1 MSRRQFNQVRS
12 CFVRIS
18 AIMTVRLSYVL
29 LYADN
34 VEKKKISKACKK
46 KKKKKRY
53 QRTCINRVKLRKDS
67 VARAA
72 NARREFVR
80 TYGKVFDYLSSAM
93 RAPDPS
99 CPRAER

>member
-29 LYADN
+29 LYVDN
-34 VEKKKISKACKK
+34 VEKKKYRKLVK

>member
-34 VEKKKISKACKK
+34 VEKKKYRKLV

>member
-34 VEKKKISKACKK
+34 VEKKKYRKLVKK
-46 KKKKKRY
+46 KKEAISTNVY
-53 QRTCINRVKLRKDS
+53 QSRKVK
-67 VARAA
+67 
-72 NARREFVR
+72 
-80 TYGKVFDYLSSAM
+80 
-93 RAPDPS
+93 
-99 CPRAER
+99 ER

>member
-29 LYADN
+29 LYVDN

-46 KKKKKRY
+46 KKEEISTNVY
-53 QRTCINRVKLRKDS
+53 QSRKVK
-67 VARAA
+67 
-72 NARREFVR
+72 
-80 TYGKVFDYLSSAM
+80 
-93 RAPDPS
+93 
-99 CPRAER
+99 ER

>member
-29 LYADN
+29 LYVDN

-46 KKKKKRY
+46 KKKEEISRNVY
-53 QRTCINRVKLRKDS
+53 QSRKVK
-67 VARAA
+67 
-72 NARREFVR
+72 
-80 TYGKVFDYLSSAM
+80 
-93 RAPDPS
+93 
-99 CPRAER
+99 ER